1 MDIEKILREK
11 KIEFLYGAQEKL
23 KKEFGIDVP
32 VGTGFGK
39 SKSFYF
45 IPVGNRKYV
54 FKPALKYLVTD
65 APDIDRKLDFTF
77 DDLLKKYRKIIGK
90 NTILPKLFEESE
102 SFLVFEYYKEE
113 DGWFKMD
120 DLKESDRDI
129 VIELTKNLWGS
140 DSKVLFPFYNQL
152 YSKVYKNLD
161 TGEIKIVD
169 LKYVEIQK
177 RRPIFMY
184 ICDYNI
190 NTIYYF
196 EKNYNPL
203 FNLKNILSREYPVF
217 EAQERFLYEK

>member
-1 MDIEKILREK
+1 MDIEHIMREK
-11 KIEFLYGAQEKL
+11 KIEFLYAAQKKL
-23 KKEFGIDVP
+23 KEEFDIDVP

-65 APDIDRKLDFTF
+65 APDIDRKLNFTF
-77 DDLLKKYRKIIGK
+77 DDLLNKYRKVMNK
-90 NTILPKLFEESE
+90 KTILPTLLEESV
-102 SFLVFEYYKEE
+102 SFLVFEYYREE

-120 DLKESDRDI
+120 DLKKSDCET
-129 VIELTKNLWGS
+129 VVTLTRNLWGS
-140 DSKVLFPFYNQL
+140 DRNVLFPFYNQL
-152 YSKVYKNLD
+152 YSKVYKHLD
-161 TGEIKIVD
+161 SGEIKIVD

-190 NTIYYF
+190 NTIFYF
-196 EKNYNPL
+196 EKNLNP
-203 FNLKNILSREYPVF
+203 FYDLKDILSREYPVY
-217 EAQERFLYEK
+217 EAQEKILYK

>member
-1 MDIEKILREK
+1 MDIEHIMREK
-11 KIEFLYGAQEKL
+11 KIEFLYAAQKKL
-23 KKEFGIDVP
+23 KEEFDIDVP

-65 APDIDRKLDFTF
+65 APDIDRKLNFTF
-77 DDLLKKYRKIIGK
+77 DDLLNKYRKVMNK
-90 NTILPKLFEESE
+90 KTILPTLLEESE
-102 SFLVFEYYKEE
+102 SFLVFEYYREE

-120 DLKESDRDI
+120 DLKKSDCET
-129 VIELTKNLWGS
+129 VVTLTRNLWGS
-140 DSKVLFPFYNQL
+140 DRNVLFPFYNQL
-152 YSKVYKNLD
+152 YSKVYKHLD
-161 TGEIKIVD
+161 SGEIKIVD

-190 NTIYYF
+190 NTIFYF
-196 EKNYNPL
+196 EKNLNP
-203 FNLKNILSREYPVF
+203 FYDLKDILSREYPVY
-217 EAQERFLYEK
+217 EAQEKILYK